1 MNTTLKKAAELQQG
15 LKSLDSLL
23 VAYSGGVDSAYLM
36 QAAAEAMGTRVRGV
50 MADSPSLPRAEKEE
64 ALALATERG
73 WRVEVLQTH
82 ELDNPQYAA
91 NPLNR
96 CYFCKHEL
104 FQKME
109 AYARGEKFTAL
120 AYGENA
126 DDAGEFRPGQQ
137 AAQEFRILAPL
148 REAGLTKAE
157 IRQLSREAGLPTA
170 DKAAQPCL
178 SSRLPTGQPVTRE
191 ALAQVEAGE
200 KMLREAGFM
209 IYRLRHLG
217 DRARV
222 QVAPE
227 ELVRLQKGPL
237 QQALAVRLKSLG
249 FAQVEFDEKPY
260 QGASLR

>member
-1 MNTTLKKAAELQQG
+1 MNLTTEKAVALQHG
-15 LKSLDSLL
+15 LNLLPSLL

-36 QAAAEAMGTRVRGV
+36 QAAAEVMGPRVRGV
-50 MADSPSLPRAEKEE
+50 MADSPSLPRTEKEE
-64 ALALATERG
+64 ALALAAERG

-104 FQKME
+104 FQRME
-109 AYARGEKFTAL
+109 AYARQEKFLAL

-126 DDAGEFRPGQQ
+126 DDAREFRPGQQ
-137 AAQEFRILAPL
+137 AAVEFRILAPL

-157 IRQLSREAGLPTA
+157 IRELSRVAGLPTA

-178 SSRLPTGQPVTRE
+178 SSRLPTGQPVTRA

-200 KMLREAGFM
+200 KVLREAGFM

-227 ELVRLQKGPL
+227 ELVRLQEGRL
-237 QQALAVRLKSLG
+237 REALAGRLKSLG
-249 FAQVEFDEKPY
+249 FTQVEFDEKPY